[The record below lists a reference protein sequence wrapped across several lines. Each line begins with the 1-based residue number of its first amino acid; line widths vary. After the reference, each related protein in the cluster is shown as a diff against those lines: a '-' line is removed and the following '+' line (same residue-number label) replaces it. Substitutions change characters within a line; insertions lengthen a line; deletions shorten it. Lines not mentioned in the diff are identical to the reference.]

1 MTVTLLPKKFDAEE
15 LLSIYTS
22 KLKFLQSLGD
32 IDSYHGKNS
41 YMIYV
46 TSLDGDTYSYSPE
59 FIKDQIKNGNGID
72 TLNNCTVVNK
82 FFKDSYLEEVYN
94 SIKKWYNITRCRFLA
109 LDEHRRGYSYHI
121 DPSPRLHIPLA
132 TDDNCMFL
140 VDDNIHRLDKLGQL
154 YLVDTTKK
162 HSALNLGWTN
172 RVHLVFDL
180 KIENLDN
187 VQHDK
192 TATH

>member
-1 MTVTLLPKKFDAEE
+1 
-15 LLSIYTS
+15 
-22 KLKFLQSLGD
+22 
-32 IDSYHGKNS
+32 
-41 YMIYV
+41 
-46 TSLDGDTYSYSPE
+46 
-59 FIKDQIKNGNGID
+59 
-72 TLNNCTVVNK
+72 VNK

-187 VQHDK
+187 VQHNK
-192 TATH
+192 TVTH